1 MLKFATILGVVKEK
15 CRRWFPER
23 QLYFRANGV
32 VRFLS
37 LSPRV
42 QMLGTLA
49 TCFLLVWFVIASVNF
64 FTRDAAI
71 AAREQQ
77 IDELARS
84 YEALDAELRSIQ
96 IDMLARTE
104 RLKERQKYLRELL
117 GGDTELLPT
126 GNGPAPAGKSK
137 PEAALPAT
145 PVASVDPRPGS
156 FFKRILGGQVQ
167 SAAEDPDVQSLRRD
181 LARLEQ
187 SQEELAAQLAR
198 AISAQSR
205 RLLTILQSTGIS
217 KEGVIRMAF
226 GPDVPAA
233 QGGPFIAA
241 ELDDAELAGDAALA
255 EGDPFELLIQYRSEL
270 SALQAVLKNAPFVV
284 PLDDFYISSSYG
296 KRRDPI
302 NGRRAVHRGADLA
315 AWRNSPVKAGA
326 DGVVRHA
333 GWKGAYGILVEVD
346 HGNGFVTR
354 YGHLRQAKV
363 TAGQAVSA
371 SDVIGLVGSTG
382 RSTGPHLHYEIWF
395 DGKPLNP
402 VNFFKAAE
410 DVLTLSRQP
419 DRVG

>member
-1 MLKFATILGVVKEK
+1 MLKFATILGVVKEM

-37 LSPRV
+37 LSPRI
-42 QMLGTLA
+42 QMLGVLA
-49 TCFLLVWFVIASVNF
+49 AFFFLSWFVVASVNF

-71 AAREQQ
+71 AAKEQQ

-96 IDMLARTE
+96 VDMLARTE

-117 GGDTELLPT
+117 GDDTDLLPT
-126 GNGPAPAGKSK
+126 GSNPSPQMEGK
-137 PEAALPAT
+137 PEAALPAN
-145 PVASVDPRPGS
+145 
-156 FFKRILGGQVQ
+156 
-167 SAAEDPDVQSLRRD
+167 SAAAGFFTRIFDGGARSAGENPDVRNLRQD

-187 SQEELAAQLAR
+187 SQEELAAELAR
-198 AISAQSR
+198 SIFAQSR

-226 GPDVPAA
+226 GPDIPEA

-241 ELDDAELAGDAALA
+241 DHEDAALAGDAAL
-255 EGDPFELLIQYRSEL
+255 GDSDPFELLIQYKSEL

-284 PLDDFYISSSYG
+284 PLDDFYVSSRYG
-296 KRRDPI
+296 TRRDPL

-315 AWRNSPVKAGA
+315 AWRNSPVRAGA
-326 DGVVRHA
+326 DGTVRFA

-363 TAGQAVSA
+363 KVGQPVSA

-410 DVLTLSRQP
+410 DVLTLSRQS

>member
-1 MLKFATILGVVKEK
+1 MKLATISGVVKER

-42 QMLGTLA
+42 QVLGLFGA
-49 TCFLLVWFVIASVNF
+49 FIFLTWFVVASVNF
-64 FTRDAAI
+64 FTRDAMI
-71 AAREQQ
+71 AAKEQE

-84 YEALDAELRSIQ
+84 FEALDAELRSLQ
-96 IDMLARTE
+96 TDLMARTE
-104 RLKERQKYLRELL
+104 RLKQRQKYLRELL
-117 GGDTELLPT
+117 GDDAELLPT
-126 GNGPAPAGKSK
+126 GNAPAPKRDSQ
-137 PEAALPAT
+137 PEASLHGITTAPGR
-145 PVASVDPRPGS
+145 VADLFGRLVGRGS
-156 FFKRILGGQVQ
+156 DVAP
-167 SAAEDPDVQSLRRD
+167 SAYSLSQD

-187 SQEELAAQLAR
+187 SQEELAAALAR
-198 AISAQSR
+198 SLSAQSQ
-205 RLLTILQSTGIS
+205 RLISILQSAGMS
-217 KEGVIRMAF
+217 KEGVMRMAF
-226 GPDVPAA
+226 GPDVPTG

-241 ELDDAELAGDAALA
+241 DGDEQASDDPGRI
-255 EGDPFELLIQYRSEL
+255 EGDPFDLLEQSKSEL
-270 SALQAVLKNAPFVV
+270 AALQEALRNAPFVV
-284 PLDDFYISSSYG
+284 PLDDFYVSSRFG
-296 KRRDPI
+296 QRRDPL

-315 AWRNSPVKAGA
+315 AWRNSPVRAGA
-326 DGVVRHA
+326 DGIVRHA
-333 GWKGAYGILVEVD
+333 GWKGAYGIMVELD

-363 TAGQAVSA
+363 KAGQPVSA

-402 VNFFKAAE
+402 LNFFKAAE